1 MHLAFISTRGQ
12 AGLDAPS
19 VTAEIHLSTG
29 LPGFQVV
36 GLSDTDCR
44 AMRGR
49 IRSAIISSH
58 LKWPDYHIT
67 VNLAPA
73 ESLKQGTRYDLPVAL
88 GLLIASQQL
97 PEAIAHN
104 REFFGELGLDGSIRQ
119 CRGLLSAVVAATQAG
134 RACGVAIE
142 GASELAS
149 VTNSRI
155 IAAPDLL
162 SLCGHLQQP
171 HPALTTAGQSDDG
184 PPITYPDISAIRG
197 QPLLCRALEL
207 AAAGGHHLMI
217 SGPPGI
223 GKTLAASALP
233 GLLPPITPT
242 QQREV
247 SLLRDLVGL
256 PHCEGPPFRAP
267 HHSSSI
273 AALMGGTSRAIP
285 GEISM
290 AHAGV
295 LFLDELAEFPRAVLN
310 QLRQPLETGEITVS
324 RAAHQHTYP
333 AQFQLV
339 AAMNPC
345 PCGMTGRQE
354 STCRCTSVAIQ
365 RYWHGVSGPLLDRI
379 DLHITINRP
388 PPDALLSPR
397 PAREYSRVVRER
409 VATLREQQLVRQQC
423 LNSALEGDHLISAC
437 RLATKT
443 HHWFVTAIKT
453 LSLSA
458 RSAHRR
464 LRVARTLADL
474 EASDAVSITHLET
487 ALSLREIDSQSAAFS
502 G

>member
-1 MHLAFISTRGQ
+1 MHLAFIKTRGQ

-19 VTAEIHLSTG
+19 VTAEIHLSAG

-36 GLSDTDCR
+36 GLSDTECR

-73 ESLKQGTRYDLPVAL
+73 ESLEQGARYDLPVAL

-97 PEAIAHN
+97 PEAIADH
-104 REFFGELGLDGSIRQ
+104 REFFGELGLDGSIRR
-119 CRGLLSAVVAATQAG
+119 CRGVLSAVAAATQVG
-134 RACGVAIE
+134 CACGVAIE

-149 VTNSRI
+149 VTHSRI

-162 SLCGHLQQP
+162 SLCGQLQQP
-171 HPALTTAGQSDDG
+171 NPTLTVPSQSNDST
-184 PPITYPDISAIRG
+184 PITYPDLSSIRG

-207 AAAGGHHLMI
+207 AAAGGHHLLI

-223 GKTLAASALP
+223 GKTLAASVLP
-233 GLLPPITPT
+233 GLLPPITPA
-242 QQREV
+242 QRREV
-247 SLLRDLVGL
+247 SLLRDLAGL
-256 PHCEGPPFRAP
+256 PHCEAPPFRAP

-310 QLRQPLETGEITVS
+310 QLRQPLEMGEITVA

-333 AQFQLV
+333 AQFQLI

-345 PCGMTGRQE
+345 PCGMTGRPE
-354 STCRCTSVAIQ
+354 STCRCTPVAIQ

-379 DLHITINRP
+379 DLHITIDRP
-388 PPDALLSPR
+388 PPDALLSKR
-397 PAREYSRVVRER
+397 PSKEHSKAVRER
-409 VATLREQQLVRQQC
+409 VITLRERQLTRQHC
-423 LNSALEGDHLISAC
+423 LNSALEGDQLISVC
-437 RLATKT
+437 GLAPKT
-443 HHWFVTAIKT
+443 QTWFVAAIKA

-474 EASDAVSITHLET
+474 GDHDTVSIAHLET
-487 ALSLREIDSQSAAFS
+487 ALSFREIDSQPAA
-502 G
+502 

>member
-1 MHLAFISTRGQ
+1 MHLAFIRTRGQ
-12 AGLDAPS
+12 AGLDAPC

-36 GLSDTDCR
+36 GLSDTACR

-73 ESLKQGTRYDLPVAL
+73 ESLRQSARYDLPVAL

-97 PEAIAHN
+97 PKAIAHH

-119 CRGLLSAVVAATQAG
+119 CRGVLSAVVAATQAG
-134 RACGVAIE
+134 CACGVAID

-149 VTNSRI
+149 VAHSRI

-162 SLCGHLQQP
+162 SLCGQLQQP
-171 HPALTTAGQSDDG
+171 NPTLTVTSQSQG
-184 PPITYPDISAIRG
+184 SAPITYPDLSAIRG

-207 AAAGGHHLMI
+207 AATGGHHLLI

-223 GKTLAASALP
+223 GKTLAASVLP
-233 GLLPPITPT
+233 GLLPPVTPA
-242 QQREV
+242 QRREV
-247 SLLRDLVGL
+247 GLLRDLAGL

-345 PCGMTGRQE
+345 PCGLTGRQE
-354 STCRCTSVAIQ
+354 STCRCTPAAIQ

-379 DLHITINRP
+379 DLHITIDRP
-388 PPDALLSPR
+388 PPDALLSKR
-397 PAREYSRVVRER
+397 PTKNHSQIVREN
-409 VATLREQQLVRQQC
+409 VTQLREKQLDRQDC
-423 LNSALEGDHLISAC
+423 LNSALEGDQLISVC
-437 RLATKT
+437 GLAPKT
-443 HHWFVTAIKT
+443 HTWFVAAIKA

-474 EASDAVSITHLET
+474 GGDDAVSITHLET
-487 ALSLREIDSQSAAFS
+487 ALSFREIDSQSAAERA
-502 G
+502 

>member
-1 MHLAFISTRGQ
+1 MHLAFIRTRGQ
-12 AGLDAPS
+12 AGLDAPC

-36 GLSDTDCR
+36 GLSDTACR

-73 ESLKQGTRYDLPVAL
+73 ESLRQSARYDLPVAL

-97 PEAIAHN
+97 PKAIAHN

-119 CRGLLSAVVAATQAG
+119 CRGVLSAVVAATQAG
-134 RACGVAIE
+134 CACGVAID

-149 VTNSRI
+149 VAHSRI

-162 SLCGHLQQP
+162 SLCGQLQQP
-171 HPALTTAGQSDDG
+171 NPTLTVTSQSQG
-184 PPITYPDISAIRG
+184 SAPITYPDLSAIRG

-207 AAAGGHHLMI
+207 AATGGHHLLI

-223 GKTLAASALP
+223 GKTLAASVLP
-233 GLLPPITPT
+233 GLLPPVTPA
-242 QQREV
+242 QRREV
-247 SLLRDLVGL
+247 GLLRDLAGL
-256 PHCEGPPFRAP
+256 PHCEAPPFRAP

-273 AALMGGTSRAIP
+273 AALMGGTSQAIP

-324 RAAHQHTYP
+324 RAAHKHTYP

-345 PCGMTGRQE
+345 PCGMTGRPE
-354 STCRCTSVAIQ
+354 STCHCTPAAIQ
-365 RYWHGVSGPLLDRI
+365 RYWRGVSGPLLDRI
-379 DLHITINRP
+379 DLHITIDRP
-388 PPDALLSPR
+388 PPDALLSKR
-397 PAREYSRVVRER
+397 PSKAHSKTVRER
-409 VATLREQQLVRQQC
+409 VIKLRERQLTRQHC
-423 LNSALEGDHLISAC
+423 LNSALEGDQLISVC
-437 RLATKT
+437 RLAPKT
-443 HHWFVTAIKT
+443 HTWFVAAIKA

-474 EASDAVSITHLET
+474 GGSDTVSITHLET
-487 ALSLREIDSQSAAFS
+487 ALSFREIDGQSAV
-502 G
+502 

>member
-1 MHLAFISTRGQ
+1 MHLAFIRTRGQ
-12 AGLDAPS
+12 AGLDAPC

-36 GLSDTDCR
+36 GLSDTACR

-73 ESLKQGTRYDLPVAL
+73 ESLRQSARYDLPVAL

-97 PEAIAHN
+97 PKAIAHN

-119 CRGLLSAVVAATQAG
+119 CRGVLSAVVAATQAG
-134 RACGVAIE
+134 CACGVAID

-149 VTNSRI
+149 VAHSRI

-162 SLCGHLQQP
+162 SLCGQLQQP
-171 HPALTTAGQSDDG
+171 NPTLTVTSQSQG
-184 PPITYPDISAIRG
+184 SAPITYPDLSAIRG

-207 AAAGGHHLMI
+207 AATGGHHLLI

-223 GKTLAASALP
+223 GKTLAASVLP
-233 GLLPPITPT
+233 GLLPPVTPA
-242 QQREV
+242 QRREV
-247 SLLRDLVGL
+247 GLLRDLAGL

-333 AQFQLV
+333 ARFQLV

-345 PCGMTGRQE
+345 PCGMTGRPE
-354 STCRCTSVAIQ
+354 STCRCTPVAIQ

-379 DLHITINRP
+379 DLHITIDRP
-388 PPDALLSPR
+388 PPDALLSKR
-397 PAREYSRVVRER
+397 PTKNHSQTVREN
-409 VATLREQQLVRQQC
+409 VTQLREKQLDRQDC
-423 LNSALEGDHLISAC
+423 LNSALEGDQLISVC
-437 RLATKT
+437 GLAPKT
-443 HHWFVTAIKT
+443 HTWFVAAIKA

-474 EASDAVSITHLET
+474 GGDDAVSITHLET
-487 ALSLREIDSQSAAFS
+487 ALSFREIDSRSAAKS
-502 G
+502 A

>member
-1 MHLAFISTRGQ
+1 MHLAFIRTRGQ
-12 AGLDAPS
+12 AGLDAPC

-36 GLSDTDCR
+36 GLSDTACR

-73 ESLKQGTRYDLPVAL
+73 ESLRQSARYDLPVAL

-97 PEAIAHN
+97 PKAIAHN

-119 CRGLLSAVVAATQAG
+119 CRGVLSAVVAATQAG
-134 RACGVAIE
+134 CACGVAID

-149 VTNSRI
+149 VAHSRI

-162 SLCGHLQQP
+162 SLCGQLQQP
-171 HPALTTAGQSDDG
+171 NPTLTVTSQSQG
-184 PPITYPDISAIRG
+184 SAPITYPDLSAIRG

-207 AAAGGHHLMI
+207 AATGGHHLLI

-223 GKTLAASALP
+223 GKTLAASVLP
-233 GLLPPITPT
+233 GLLPPVTPA
-242 QQREV
+242 QRREV
-247 SLLRDLVGL
+247 GLLRDLAGL

-345 PCGMTGRQE
+345 PCGLTGRQE
-354 STCRCTSVAIQ
+354 STCRCTPAAIQ

-379 DLHITINRP
+379 DLHITIDRP
-388 PPDALLSPR
+388 PPDALLSKR
-397 PAREYSRVVRER
+397 PTKNHSRAVREN
-409 VATLREQQLVRQQC
+409 VIHLREQQFARQDC
-423 LNSALEGDHLISAC
+423 LNSALEGDQLISVC
-437 RLATKT
+437 RLAPKT
-443 HHWFVTAIKT
+443 HTWFVAAIKA

-474 EASDAVSITHLET
+474 EDHDAVSINHLET
-487 ALSLREIDSQSAAFS
+487 ALSFREIDSRPTVKSA
-502 G
+502 

>member
-1 MHLAFISTRGQ
+1 
-12 AGLDAPS
+12 
-19 VTAEIHLSTG
+19 
-29 LPGFQVV
+29 
-36 GLSDTDCR
+36 
-44 AMRGR
+44 MRGR

-73 ESLKQGTRYDLPVAL
+73 ESIKQGARYDLPVAL

-97 PEAIAHN
+97 PEAIAHR

-134 RACGVAIE
+134 CACGVAIE
-142 GASELAS
+142 GASVLAS
-149 VTNSRI
+149 VTQSRI

-162 SLCGHLQQP
+162 SLCGQLQQP
-171 HPALTTAGQSDDG
+171 NPTLSVTNHSHDSA
-184 PPITYPDISAIRG
+184 PITYPDLSAIRG

-207 AAAGGHHLMI
+207 AAAGGHHLLI

-223 GKTLAASALP
+223 GKTLAASVLP
-233 GLLPPITPT
+233 GLLPPVTPA
-242 QQREV
+242 QRREV
-247 SLLRDLVGL
+247 GLLRDLAGL
-256 PHCEGPPFRAP
+256 PHCEAPPFRAP

-273 AALMGGTSRAIP
+273 AALMGGTSQAIP

-324 RAAHQHTYP
+324 RAAHKHTYP

-345 PCGMTGRQE
+345 PCGMTGRPE
-354 STCRCTSVAIQ
+354 STCHCTPAAIQ
-365 RYWHGVSGPLLDRI
+365 RYWRGVSGPLLDRI
-379 DLHITINRP
+379 DLHITIDRP
-388 PPDALLSPR
+388 PPDALLSKR
-397 PAREYSRVVRER
+397 PSKAHSKTVRER
-409 VATLREQQLVRQQC
+409 VIKLRERQLIRQHC
-423 LNSALEGDHLISAC
+423 LNSALEGDQLISVC
-437 RLATKT
+437 RLAPKT
-443 HHWFVTAIKT
+443 HTWFVAAIKA

-474 EASDAVSITHLET
+474 GGSDTVSITHLET
-487 ALSLREIDSQSAAFS
+487 ALSFREIDGQSAV
-502 G
+502 

>member
-1 MHLAFISTRGQ
+1 
-12 AGLDAPS
+12 
-19 VTAEIHLSTG
+19 
-29 LPGFQVV
+29 
-36 GLSDTDCR
+36 
-44 AMRGR
+44 MRGR

-73 ESLKQGTRYDLPVAL
+73 ESIKQGARYDLPVAL

-97 PEAIAHN
+97 PEAIAHR

-134 RACGVAIE
+134 CACGVAIE
-142 GASELAS
+142 GASVLAS
-149 VTNSRI
+149 VTQSRI

-162 SLCGHLQQP
+162 SLCGQLQQP
-171 HPALTTAGQSDDG
+171 NPTLSVTNHSHDSA
-184 PPITYPDISAIRG
+184 PITYPDLSAIRG

-207 AAAGGHHLMI
+207 AAAGGHHLLI

-223 GKTLAASALP
+223 GKTLAASVLP
-233 GLLPPITPT
+233 GLLPPVTPA
-242 QQREV
+242 QRREV
-247 SLLRDLVGL
+247 GLLRDLAGL
-256 PHCEGPPFRAP
+256 PHCEAPPFRAP

-273 AALMGGTSRAIP
+273 AALMGGTSQAIP

-324 RAAHQHTYP
+324 RAAHKHTYP

-345 PCGMTGRQE
+345 PCGMTGRPE
-354 STCRCTSVAIQ
+354 STCHCTPAAIQ
-365 RYWHGVSGPLLDRI
+365 RYWRGVSGPLLDRI
-379 DLHITINRP
+379 DLHITIDRP
-388 PPDALLSPR
+388 PPDALLSKR
-397 PAREYSRVVRER
+397 PSKAHSKTVRER
-409 VATLREQQLVRQQC
+409 MIKLRERQLTRQHC
-423 LNSALEGDHLISAC
+423 LNSALEGDQLISVC
-437 RLATKT
+437 RLAPKT
-443 HHWFVTAIKT
+443 HTWFVAAIKA

-474 EASDAVSITHLET
+474 GGSDTVSITHLET
-487 ALSLREIDSQSAAFS
+487 ALSFREIDGQSAV
-502 G
+502 

>member
-1 MHLAFISTRGQ
+1 
-12 AGLDAPS
+12 
-19 VTAEIHLSTG
+19 
-29 LPGFQVV
+29 
-36 GLSDTDCR
+36 
-44 AMRGR
+44 MRGR

-73 ESLKQGTRYDLPVAL
+73 ESLQQSARYDLPVAL

-97 PEAIAHN
+97 PKAIAHN

-134 RACGVAIE
+134 CACGVAID

-149 VTNSRI
+149 VTHSRI

-162 SLCGHLQQP
+162 SLCGQLQQP
-171 HPALTTAGQSDDG
+171 NPTLTVTSQSQG
-184 PPITYPDISAIRG
+184 SAPITYPDLSAIRG

-207 AAAGGHHLMI
+207 AATGGHHLLI

-223 GKTLAASALP
+223 GKTLAASVLP
-233 GLLPPITPT
+233 GLLPPVTPA
-242 QQREV
+242 QRREV
-247 SLLRDLVGL
+247 GLLRDLAGL

-333 AQFQLV
+333 ARFQLV

-345 PCGMTGRQE
+345 PCGMTGRPE
-354 STCRCTSVAIQ
+354 STCRCTPVAIQ

-379 DLHITINRP
+379 DLHITIDRP
-388 PPDALLSPR
+388 PPDALLSKR
-397 PAREYSRVVRER
+397 PTKLHSQTVREN
-409 VATLREQQLVRQQC
+409 VTQLREQQLDRQDC
-423 LNSALEGDHLISAC
+423 LNSALEGDQLISVC
-437 RLATKT
+437 GLAPKT
-443 HHWFVTAIKT
+443 HTWFIAAIKA

-474 EASDAVSITHLET
+474 GGDDAVSITHLET
-487 ALSLREIDSQSAAFS
+487 ALSFREIDSRSAAKS
-502 G
+502 A

>member
-1 MHLAFISTRGQ
+1 
-12 AGLDAPS
+12 
-19 VTAEIHLSTG
+19 
-29 LPGFQVV
+29 
-36 GLSDTDCR
+36 
-44 AMRGR
+44 MRGR

-73 ESLKQGTRYDLPVAL
+73 ESIKQGARYDLPVAL

-97 PEAIAHN
+97 PEAIAHR

-134 RACGVAIE
+134 CACGVAIE
-142 GASELAS
+142 GASVLAS
-149 VTNSRI
+149 VTQSRI

-162 SLCGHLQQP
+162 SLCGQLQQP
-171 HPALTTAGQSDDG
+171 NPTLSVTNHSHDSA
-184 PPITYPDISAIRG
+184 PITYPDLSAIRG

-207 AAAGGHHLMI
+207 AAAGGHHLLI

-223 GKTLAASALP
+223 GKTLAASVLP
-233 GLLPPITPT
+233 GLLPPVTPA
-242 QQREV
+242 QRREV
-247 SLLRDLVGL
+247 GLLRDLAGL
-256 PHCEGPPFRAP
+256 PHCEAPPFRAP

-273 AALMGGTSRAIP
+273 AALMGGTSQAIP

-324 RAAHQHTYP
+324 RAAHKHTYP

-345 PCGMTGRQE
+345 PCGMTGRPE
-354 STCRCTSVAIQ
+354 STCHCTPAAIQ
-365 RYWHGVSGPLLDRI
+365 RYWRGVSGPLLDRI
-379 DLHITINRP
+379 DLHITIDRP
-388 PPDALLSPR
+388 PPDALLSKR
-397 PAREYSRVVRER
+397 PSKAHSKTVRER
-409 VATLREQQLVRQQC
+409 VIKLRERQLTRQHC
-423 LNSALEGDHLISAC
+423 LNSALEGDQLISVC
-437 RLATKT
+437 RLAPKT
-443 HHWFVTAIKT
+443 HTWFVAAIKA

-474 EASDAVSITHLET
+474 GGSDTVSITHLET
-487 ALSLREIDSQSAAFS
+487 ALSFREIDGQSAV
-502 G
+502 

>member
-1 MHLAFISTRGQ
+1 
-12 AGLDAPS
+12 
-19 VTAEIHLSTG
+19 
-29 LPGFQVV
+29 
-36 GLSDTDCR
+36 
-44 AMRGR
+44 MRGR

-73 ESLKQGTRYDLPVAL
+73 ESLNQGARYDLPVAL

-97 PEAIAHN
+97 PEAIAHH
-104 REFFGELGLDGSIRQ
+104 REFFGELGLDGSIRR

-134 RACGVAIE
+134 CACGVAIE

-149 VTNSRI
+149 VTDSRI
-155 IAAPDLL
+155 IGAPDLL
-162 SLCGHLQQP
+162 SLCGQLQQP
-171 HPALTTAGQSDDG
+171 SPTLTATSQSHDSA
-184 PPITYPDISAIRG
+184 PITYPDLSAIRG

-207 AAAGGHHLMI
+207 AATGGHHLLI

-223 GKTLAASALP
+223 GKTLAASVLP
-233 GLLPPITPT
+233 GLLPPVTPA
-242 QQREV
+242 QRREV
-247 SLLRDLVGL
+247 GLLRDLAGL
-256 PHCEGPPFRAP
+256 PHCDELPFRAP

-345 PCGMTGRQE
+345 PCGMTGRPD
-354 STCRCTSVAIQ
+354 STCRCTPVAIQ

-379 DLHITINRP
+379 DLHITIDRP
-388 PPDALLSPR
+388 PPDALLSQR
-397 PAREYSRVVRER
+397 PSEEHSQTIRER
-409 VATLREQQLVRQQC
+409 VTQLREQQLARQAC
-423 LNSALEGDHLISAC
+423 LNSALKGDQLIRVC
-437 RLATKT
+437 RLAPKT
-443 HHWFVTAIKT
+443 QTWFVAAIKA

-474 EASDAVSITHLET
+474 GGHDTVSITHLET
-487 ALSLREIDSQSAAFS
+487 ALSFREINSQSA

>member
-1 MHLAFISTRGQ
+1 
-12 AGLDAPS
+12 
-19 VTAEIHLSTG
+19 
-29 LPGFQVV
+29 
-36 GLSDTDCR
+36 
-44 AMRGR
+44 MRGR

-73 ESLKQGTRYDLPVAL
+73 ESLQQSARYDLPVAL

-97 PEAIAHN
+97 PKAIAHN

-134 RACGVAIE
+134 CACGVAID

-149 VTNSRI
+149 VTHSRI

-162 SLCGHLQQP
+162 SLCGQLQQP
-171 HPALTTAGQSDDG
+171 NPTLTVMSQSQG
-184 PPITYPDISAIRG
+184 SAPITYPDLSAIRG

-207 AAAGGHHLMI
+207 AATGGHHLLI

-223 GKTLAASALP
+223 GKTLAASVLP
-233 GLLPPITPT
+233 GLLPPVTPA
-242 QQREV
+242 QRREV
-247 SLLRDLVGL
+247 GLLRDLAGL

-345 PCGMTGRQE
+345 PCGMTGRPE
-354 STCRCTSVAIQ
+354 STCRCTPIAIQ

-379 DLHITINRP
+379 DLHITIDRP
-388 PPDALLSPR
+388 PPDALLSKR
-397 PAREYSRVVRER
+397 PTKDHSQTVRDRV
-409 VATLREQQLVRQQC
+409 TQLREQQLARQDC
-423 LNSALEGDHLISAC
+423 LNSALEGDQLISVC
-437 RLATKT
+437 RLAPKT
-443 HHWFVTAIKT
+443 QTWFVAAIKA

-474 EASDAVSITHLET
+474 GGHDAVSITHVET
-487 ALSLREIDSQSAAFS
+487 ALSFREIDSQSAAKRA
-502 G
+502 

>member
-1 MHLAFISTRGQ
+1 MHLAFIRTRGQ
-12 AGLDAPS
+12 AGLDAPC

-36 GLSDTDCR
+36 GLSDTACR

-73 ESLKQGTRYDLPVAL
+73 ESLRQSARYDLPVAL

-97 PEAIAHN
+97 PKAIAHN

-119 CRGLLSAVVAATQAG
+119 CRGVLSAVVAATQAG
-134 RACGVAIE
+134 CACGVAID

-149 VTNSRI
+149 VAHSRI

-162 SLCGHLQQP
+162 SLCGQLQQP
-171 HPALTTAGQSDDG
+171 NPTLTVTSQSQG
-184 PPITYPDISAIRG
+184 SAPITYPDLSAIRG

-207 AAAGGHHLMI
+207 AATGGHHLLI

-223 GKTLAASALP
+223 GKTLAASVLP
-233 GLLPPITPT
+233 GLLPPVTPA
-242 QQREV
+242 QRREV
-247 SLLRDLVGL
+247 GLLRDLAGL

-333 AQFQLV
+333 ARFQLV

-345 PCGMTGRQE
+345 PCGMTGRPE
-354 STCRCTSVAIQ
+354 STCRCTPVAIQ

-379 DLHITINRP
+379 DLHITIDRP
-388 PPDALLSPR
+388 PPDALLSKR
-397 PAREYSRVVRER
+397 PTKLHSQTVREN
-409 VATLREQQLVRQQC
+409 VAQLREQQLDRQDC
-423 LNSALEGDHLISAC
+423 LNSALEGDQLISVC
-437 RLATKT
+437 GLAPKT
-443 HHWFVTAIKT
+443 HTWFVAAIKA

-474 EASDAVSITHLET
+474 GGDDAVSITHLET
-487 ALSLREIDSQSAAFS
+487 ALSFREIDSRSAAERA
-502 G
+502 

>member
-1 MHLAFISTRGQ
+1 MHLAFIRTRGQ

-19 VTAEIHLSTG
+19 VTAEIHLSAG

-36 GLSDTDCR
+36 GLSDTECR
-44 AMRGR
+44 AMRSR

-73 ESLKQGTRYDLPVAL
+73 ESLKRDARYDLPVAL

-97 PEAIAHN
+97 PKTIAHH

-119 CRGLLSAVVAATQAG
+119 CRGVLSAVVAATQAG
-134 RACGVAIE
+134 CACGVAID

-149 VTNSRI
+149 VAHSRI

-162 SLCGHLQQP
+162 SLCGQLQQP
-171 HPALTTAGQSDDG
+171 NPTLTVTTQAQGSA
-184 PPITYPDISAIRG
+184 PITYPDLSAIRG

-207 AAAGGHHLMI
+207 AAAGGHHLLI

-223 GKTLAASALP
+223 GKTLAASVLP
-233 GLLPPITPT
+233 GLLPPVTPA
-242 QQREV
+242 QRRQV
-247 SLLRDLVGL
+247 GLLRDLAGL

-345 PCGMTGRQE
+345 PCGLTGRSE
-354 STCRCTSVAIQ
+354 GTCRCTPVAIQ

-379 DLHITINRP
+379 DLHITIDRP
-388 PPDALLSPR
+388 PPDALLSKR
-397 PAREYSRVVRER
+397 PTKNHSRAVREN
-409 VATLREQQLVRQQC
+409 VTHLREQQFARQDC
-423 LNSALEGDHLISAC
+423 LNSALEGDQLISVC
-437 RLATKT
+437 RLAPKT
-443 HHWFVTAIKT
+443 HTWFVAAIKA

-474 EASDAVSITHLET
+474 EGHDAVSINHLET
-487 ALSLREIDSQSAAFS
+487 ALSFREIDSRPTVKSA
-502 G
+502 

>member
-1 MHLAFISTRGQ
+1 MHFAFIRTRGQ

-19 VTAEIHLSTG
+19 ITAEIHLSNG

-36 GLSDTDCR
+36 GLSDTECR

-73 ESLKQGTRYDLPVAL
+73 ESLKQGARYDLPVAL

-97 PEAIAHN
+97 PETIAHN
-104 REFFGELGLDGSIRQ
+104 REFFGELGLDGSIRH

-142 GASELAS
+142 GASELAL
-149 VTNSRI
+149 VTHSRI

-162 SLCGHLQQP
+162 SLCGQLQQAK
-171 HPALTTAGQSDDG
+171 PALTTASQCRNHA
-184 PPITYPDISAIRG
+184 PITYPDLSAIRG

-207 AAAGGHHLMI
+207 AATGGHHLLI

-223 GKTLAASALP
+223 GKTLAASVLP
-233 GLLPPITPT
+233 GLLPPITPA
-242 QQREV
+242 QRREV
-247 SLLRDLVGL
+247 GLLRDLAGL
-256 PHCEGPPFRAP
+256 PHCEEPPFRAP

-345 PCGMTGRQE
+345 PCGMTGGPDN
-354 STCRCTSVAIQ
+354 SCRCSSVAIQ

-379 DLHITINRP
+379 DVHITISRP
-388 PPDALLSPR
+388 PPDALLSNR
-397 PAREYSRVVRER
+397 PTKDHSRTVRER
-409 VATLREQQLVRQQC
+409 VTRLRQQQLVRQQC
-423 LNSALEGDHLISAC
+423 LNSALEGDQLISAC
-437 RLATKT
+437 RLAPKT
-443 HHWFVTAIKT
+443 HSWFVAAIKA

-474 EASDAVSITHLET
+474 GGSEAVSITHLET
-487 ALSLREIDSQSAAFS
+487 ALSLREIDSQSAA
-502 G
+502 

>member
-1 MHLAFISTRGQ
+1 MHLAFIRTRGQ
-12 AGLDAPS
+12 AGLDAPC

-36 GLSDTDCR
+36 GLSDTACR

-73 ESLKQGTRYDLPVAL
+73 ESLRQSARYDLPVAL

-97 PEAIAHN
+97 PKAIAHN

-119 CRGLLSAVVAATQAG
+119 CRGVLSAVVAATQAG
-134 RACGVAIE
+134 CACGVAID

-149 VTNSRI
+149 VAHSRI

-162 SLCGHLQQP
+162 SLCGQLQQP
-171 HPALTTAGQSDDG
+171 NPTLTVTSQSQG
-184 PPITYPDISAIRG
+184 SAPITYPDLSAIRG

-207 AAAGGHHLMI
+207 AATGGHHLLI

-223 GKTLAASALP
+223 GKTLAASVLP
-233 GLLPPITPT
+233 GLLPPVTPA
-242 QQREV
+242 QRREV
-247 SLLRDLVGL
+247 GLLRDLAGL

-345 PCGMTGRQE
+345 PCGLTGRSE
-354 STCRCTSVAIQ
+354 GTCRCTPVAIQ

-379 DLHITINRP
+379 DLHITIDRP
-388 PPDALLSPR
+388 PPDALLSKR
-397 PAREYSRVVRER
+397 PTKNHSRAVREN
-409 VATLREQQLVRQQC
+409 VIHLREQQFARQDC
-423 LNSALEGDHLISAC
+423 LNSALEGDQLISVC
-437 RLATKT
+437 RLAPKT
-443 HHWFVTAIKT
+443 HTWFVAAIKA

-474 EASDAVSITHLET
+474 EGHDAVSINHLET
-487 ALSLREIDSQSAAFS
+487 ALSFREIDSRPTVKSA
-502 G
+502 